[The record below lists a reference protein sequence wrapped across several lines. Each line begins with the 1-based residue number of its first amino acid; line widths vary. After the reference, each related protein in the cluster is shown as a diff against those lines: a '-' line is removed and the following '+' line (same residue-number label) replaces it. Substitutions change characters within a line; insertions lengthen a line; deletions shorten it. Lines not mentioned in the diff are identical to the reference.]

1 MTAHLSMEQL
11 VALRDGDRSEPG
23 LAEAQRHF
31 SGCSRCQLELDRL
44 HQRTARL
51 RALPI
56 LVPAGNEFPAVQ
68 QRMAVERRQRHWRA
82 AATFG
87 LTAAAALVLTVIG
100 RDLVHPTRLDAEQQL
115 QTAMSKSAQLE
126 QRLREWNSD
135 QRVIDGQTA
144 IVVIQLENRIADLD
158 ARLQVAAKHLRSAPT
173 AEELK
178 LWQQRVGLM
187 NALVDVHLTNASSVG
202 L

>member
-11 VALRDGDRSEPG
+11 LALRDGDRSEPG

-31 SGCSRCQLELDRL
+31 SGCSRCQIELDRL

-68 QRMAVERRQRHWRA
+68 QRMAVERRQRHWRS
-82 AATFG
+82 AATAV
-87 LTAAAALVLTVIG
+87 LAAAAALVLTVIG
-100 RDLVHPTRLDAEQQL
+100 RDIVHPTRLDAEQQL
-115 QTAMSKSAQLE
+115 RTAMSKSAQLE
-126 QRLREWNSD
+126 QRLRDWNSD

-144 IVVIQLENRIADLD
+144 IVVIQLEDKIADLD
-158 ARLQVAAKHLRSAPT
+158 ARLQAQATHRRSAPT

>member
-1 MTAHLSMEQL
+1 MTSHLSMEQL
-11 VALRDGDRSEPG
+11 IALRDGDRSEPG
-23 LAEAQRHF
+23 LAEAQLHF
-31 SGCSRCQLELDRL
+31 ASCSCCQVELDRL

-56 LVPAGNEFPAVQ
+56 LAPAGNEFPAVR
-68 QRMAVERRQRHWRA
+68 QRMVIERRQRYWRA
-82 AATFG
+82 AGTVG
-87 LTAAAALVLTVIG
+87 LAAAAALVLTVIG
-100 RDLVHPTRLDAEQQL
+100 RDIVHPTRLDAEQQL

-126 QRLREWNSD
+126 QRLRYWNSD
-135 QRVIDGQTA
+135 KRVIDGQTA
-144 IVVIQLENRIADLD
+144 IVVIQLEDRIADLD
-158 ARLQVAAKHLRSAPT
+158 ARLQAATQQVRSAPT

>member
-11 VALRDGDRSEPG
+11 VALRDDDRSEPG
-23 LAEAQRHF
+23 LAEALRHF
-31 SGCSRCQLELDRL
+31 SGCTRCQIELDRL

-51 RALPI
+51 RALP
-56 LVPAGNEFPAVQ
+56 LLAPAGNEFPAVR
-68 QRMAVERRQRHWRA
+68 QRIAVERRQRHWRT
-82 AATFG
+82 AATVG
-87 LTAAAALVLTVIG
+87 LVAAAALVLTVIG
-100 RDLVHPTRLDAEQQL
+100 RDIVHPTRLDAEQQL
-115 QTAMSKSAQLE
+115 RTAMSKSAQLE
-126 QRLREWNSD
+126 QRLRDWNSD

-144 IVVIQLENRIADLD
+144 IVVIQLEDKIADLD

-173 AEELK
+173 VEELK

>member
-1 MTAHLSMEQL
+1 MSAHLSMEQL
-11 VALRDGDRSEPG
+11 VALRDDDRSEPG

-31 SGCSRCQLELDRL
+31 SGCTRCQVELDRL

-68 QRMAVERRQRHWRA
+68 QRMSVERRQRHWRA
-82 AATFG
+82 AATAG
-87 LTAAAALVLTVIG
+87 LAAAAALVLTVIG
-100 RDLVHPTRLDAEQQL
+100 RDLVHPIRLDAEQQL
-115 QTAMSKSAQLE
+115 QTVMSKSAQLE
-126 QRLREWNSD
+126 RRLRDWDSD

-144 IVVIQLENRIADLD
+144 IVVIQLEDKIADLD
-158 ARLQVAAKHLRSAPT
+158 ARLQAAAKHVRSAPT

-187 NALVDVHLTNASSVG
+187 NALVDVHLTNASNVG

>member
-11 VALRDGDRSEPG
+11 LALRDGDRSEPG

-31 SGCSRCQLELDRL
+31 SGCSRCQIELDRL

-68 QRMAVERRQRHWRA
+68 QRLAVERRPRHWRA
-82 AATFG
+82 AATAV
-87 LTAAAALVLTVIG
+87 LAAAAALVLTVIG
-100 RDLVHPTRLDAEQQL
+100 RDIVHPTRLDADQQL
-115 QTAMSKSAQLE
+115 RTAMSKSAQLE
-126 QRLREWNSD
+126 QRLRDWNSD

-144 IVVIQLENRIADLD
+144 IVVIQLEDKIADLD
-158 ARLQVAAKHLRSAPT
+158 ARLQAQATHLRSAPT

>member
-1 MTAHLSMEQL
+1 MIGHLSMEQL
-11 VALRDGDRSEPG
+11 IALRDGDRSEPG
-23 LAEAQRHF
+23 LAEAQRHLTA
-31 SGCSRCQLELDRL
+31 CSRCQVDLDRL

-56 LVPAGNEFPAVQ
+56 LVPAGNEFPAVR

-82 AATFG
+82 AATVG
-87 LTAAAALVLTVIG
+87 LAAAAALVLTVIG
-100 RDLVHPTRLDAEQQL
+100 RDIVHPTRLDAEQQL

-126 QRLREWNSD
+126 QRLRDWNSD

-144 IVVIQLENRIADLD
+144 IVVIQLEDKIADLD

-173 AEELK
+173 VEELK

>member
-56 LVPAGNEFPAVQ
+56 LVPAGNEFPAIQ

-82 AATFG
+82 AATVG
-87 LTAAAALVLTVIG
+87 LAAAAALVLTVIG

-126 QRLREWNSD
+126 LRLRDWNSD

>member
-11 VALRDGDRSEPG
+11 VALRDDDRSEPG

-31 SGCSRCQLELDRL
+31 AGAHAARRSWIACTSAPPGSARCRSWCRPATSFPPCSSAWRSSAVSAIG
-44 HQRTARL
+44 ARQPRSVL
-51 RALPI
+51 A
-56 LVPAGNEFPAVQ
+56 
-68 QRMAVERRQRHWRA
+68 
-82 AATFG
+82 
-87 LTAAAALVLTVIG
+87 AAAALVLTVIG
-100 RDLVHPTRLDAEQQL
+100 RDIVHPTRLDAEQQL

-126 QRLREWNSD
+126 QRLRDWNSD

-144 IVVIQLENRIADLD
+144 IVVIQLEDKIADLD

>member
-11 VALRDGDRSEPG
+11 VALRDDDRSEPG

-31 SGCSRCQLELDRL
+31 SSCSRCQVELDRL

-51 RALPI
+51 RALPL

-68 QRMAVERRQRHWRA
+68 QRMAVERRQRHWRT
-82 AATFG
+82 AATVG
-87 LTAAAALVLTVIG
+87 LAAAAALVLTVIG
-100 RDLVHPTRLDAEQQL
+100 RDIVHPTRLDAEQQL
-115 QTAMSKSAQLE
+115 RTAMSKSAQLE
-126 QRLREWNSD
+126 LRLRDWNSD

-144 IVVIQLENRIADLD
+144 IVVIQLEDKIADLD

-173 AEELK
+173 VEELK

>member
-1 MTAHLSMEQL
+1 MTDHLSMEQL
-11 VALRDGDRSEPG
+11 VALRDDDRSEPG

-31 SGCSRCQLELDRL
+31 GSCSRCQVELDRL

-51 RALPI
+51 RALPL

-68 QRMAVERRQRHWRA
+68 QRMAVERRQRHWRT
-82 AATFG
+82 AATVV
-87 LTAAAALVLTVIG
+87 LAAAAALVLTVIG
-100 RDLVHPTRLDAEQQL
+100 RDIVHPTRLDAEQQL
-115 QTAMSKSAQLE
+115 RTAMSKSAQLE
-126 QRLREWNSD
+126 LRLRDWNSD

-144 IVVIQLENRIADLD
+144 IVVIQLEDKIADLD

-173 AEELK
+173 VEELK